1 MRLTDL
7 WEVNDLERRRDKL
20 IAQRVKVIAGE
31 WLGVTIQGT
40 YQDDDMVEFTR
51 PAVIH
56 VLNDRITA
64 IEVRLVELGLTID

>member
-20 IAQRVKVIAGE
+20 ITQRVKVIAGE
-31 WLGVTIQGT
+31 WLGVTIQST

-64 IEVRLVELGLTID
+64 IEVRLVKLGLTID